1 MSEAEIQILIKATD
15 EATAVLKDIKR
26 NTEKTTDSF
35 KEQTGQLLVL
45 GNAAASVDR
54 IFDSYQ
60 NLQLRLENAA
70 ERVANAQDRLID
82 AQTKLNKLTKAG
94 KKGSEEYADAQREL
108 DRATR
113 GLTIAENNQARM
125 QNAIVGTYISMGTQ
139 ALTLAASWRQ
149 LRDAIVLTTKAGI
162 AFIATPIGATLAAA
176 AAYIGLVANAFL
188 KYKKASEEAKQAQ
201 ENMNQALTQ
210 ALDKA
215 ALFNTALQKTKEY
228 FSGLLGYQSKKE
240 LDLIAERD
248 DLIVKMREDEAKGMI
263 YSAAAKQ
270 AEIDRLNNLINIE
283 EAKRQAYAS
292 TIAAEQRNSEIK
304 RGIYTEEERLAK
316 LPYEEQIKYIKE
328 NWEPTLASN
337 YLWEKV
343 QAIKN
348 LDFQARIF
356 EEAEKRKQKALITTI
371 KIASILN
378 PSLFLAAQ
386 QAEKLFKKFWAEQ
399 AANRQ
404 RILEAQME
412 DIGSGGLYG
421 QNSGV
426 TVNINAPI
434 YGVSAGNISQALQ
447 KELNARYKI

>member
-1 MSEAEIQILIKATD
+1 
-15 EATAVLKDIKR
+15 
-26 NTEKTTDSF
+26 
-35 KEQTGQLLVL
+35 
-45 GNAAASVDR
+45 
-54 IFDSYQ
+54 
-60 NLQLRLENAA
+60 
-70 ERVANAQDRLID
+70 
-82 AQTKLNKLTKAG
+82 
-94 KKGSEEYADAQREL
+94 
-108 DRATR
+108 
-113 GLTIAENNQARM
+113 
-125 QNAIVGTYISMGTQ
+125 
-139 ALTLAASWRQ
+139 LAASWRQ